1 MNGTNERFTH
11 EGFDGDAAAYALGA
25 LDPAEAVAFERH
37 LEQCVVCAEELVE
50 FREVADALAESA
62 PQYAAPPGLR
72 SRVFASVRSEPHP
85 HSAPVRRR
93 FWESAPTGSPA
104 RRGVMA
110 LATAVAIALVA
121 VVLAT
126 STVVSGGSGG
136 ARVISASVIHAQ
148 GSAQV
153 RLRGG
158 RAELTVRGFSP
169 PPAGLIYEVWL
180 KRPGRPPAPTRVL
193 FSVTNQ
199 GTGDIGVPAAL
210 NGVSELL
217 VTPEP
222 DGGTEV
228 PTHPPVIVA
237 RLS

>member
-1 MNGTNERFTH
+1 MTGANDGLTH
-11 EGFDGDAAAYALGA
+11 DGFDGDAAAYALGA
-25 LDPAEAVAFERH
+25 LDPAEAEAFERH
-37 LEQCVVCAEELVE
+37 LEQCVVCAEELVA
-50 FREVADALAESA
+50 FRDVADALAESA
-62 PQYAAPPGLR
+62 PQYAAPAGLR
-72 SRVFASVRSEPHP
+72 RRVLGSVRSEPHP

-93 FWESAPTGSPA
+93 FWESGPTGSPP
-104 RRGVMA
+104 RRGVMP
-110 LATAVAIALVA
+110 LAIAVAA
-121 VVLAT
+121 VLAAAVLVM
-126 STVVSGGSGG
+126 STLVSGGSGR
-136 ARVISASVIHAQ
+136 ARVISASVIHAR
-148 GSAQV
+148 GTAEV
-153 RLRGG
+153 RLRSG

-199 GTGDIGVPAAL
+199 GAGDIGVPAAL
-210 NGVSELL
+210 NGVNELL

-222 DGGTEV
+222 DGGSEV